1 MLHATVL
8 MCWLGAG
15 CMFWVADEAFDN
27 VKACEIKVEE
37 VVVAVIDANGA
48 PSLADPKCMTVVIKR
63 IIDMKGNYVYDCYN
77 CKDQIA
83 KEAVLIFV

>member
-37 VVVAVIDANGA
+37 VVVAVIDANGV
-48 PSLADPKCMTVVIKR
+48 PSLADPKCMTVDELNEAYKEYK
-63 IIDMKGNYVYDCYN
+63 ID
-77 CKDQIA
+77 
-83 KEAVLIFV
+83 KEVGDVGI